1 MSQPQESSAPSR
13 RRARDDEAGDRP
25 AVTKDRAHWGRPP
38 APHQMRRAV
47 SAGIRTLGLMA
58 WLLTLVANVLPMH
71 DQPALSSP
79 SARLGFILLLGH
91 FATVPPLLLTRRRL
105 SLGWLVPSGLLLA
118 VAVALM
124 NQHRFELNP
133 HDLWS
138 PGYWALP
145 LMAATMVHLD
155 RRSYLR
161 CTGLVLGMLAVAE
174 ASAVWLDH
182 RITSTLAIAP
192 MVLAFSPLLL
202 VLMFGDGLLQMAGSL
217 QATLDEQHRVR
228 MRHADQRAQV
238 EDRREAERLLHDHVL
253 HALHAIS
260 RPSSTVDLAMVRA
273 ECHDAVAALSRP
285 VDATATARVETL
297 LVTNP
302 TRLELGAGL
311 TGRSDPLPEKVARTL
326 ASAAHEALRNVERH
340 AGPDAHCQVVVA
352 QEGPQCL
359 VRVID
364 HGTGFDPTHL
374 PTGRLGVRRSVLQRL
389 DDIGGEAVV
398 ESAKG
403 RGTTVSLRWPRH
415 GDGLSPALFE
425 EPDDRVRRTT
435 VHTALPGL
443 VSGLV
448 LCLML
453 AGHSSHPTATR
464 LLGLAMAMACAW
476 TMRVLGE
483 RGLVRREALGLFLL
497 TVAAGIV
504 NLLLTPRPMV
514 SVHLLWM
521 AWTGTAMVQLIA
533 LSSPLRRGIVLTVG
547 WCVAIALPFAA
558 LFDWNGRVATFSS
571 SICLAVGL
579 PAVTLVSLAVA
590 RHIVN
595 TEQEQA
601 ELTSHIRA
609 ATARLVA
616 GTRMDRF
623 WSQRV
628 TREALPLLRDIAEG
642 RRQPHDPVLR
652 READRLETDLR
663 DELVLGPGQGE
674 LLQILALRRRQGW
687 AISTAFGAE
696 DDRGQLD
703 DLVVLLGHLG
713 SPDHAGQP
721 VTLSARPLPDQ
732 AGMASAVVLD
742 ATVAQVE
749 GWRRRLQDGPAVLQQ
764 DPDFVRMNISRTA

>member
-1 MSQPQESSAPSR
+1 MTQHQQTSAPSR
-13 RRARDDEAGDRP
+13 RDDDPAARP
-25 AVTKDRAHWGRPP
+25 ATVDGHALWGRPP

-47 SAGIRTLGLMA
+47 TTGILTLGLMA
-58 WLLTLVANVLPMH
+58 WLLTLVANVLPIH

-79 SARLGFILLLGH
+79 NARLAFVLLLGH

-105 SLGWLVPSGLLLA
+105 RLGWLVPSALLLGF
-118 VAVALM
+118 AVALL
-124 NQHRFELNP
+124 NQHRYDLNP

-145 LMAATMVHLD
+145 LMAATMVHLH
-155 RRSYLR
+155 RQSYLR
-161 CTGLVLGMLAVAE
+161 CTGLVLGLLLAGE
-174 ASAVWLDH
+174 AAAAWLDH
-182 RITSTLAIAP
+182 RLTTTLDIAP

-202 VLMFGDGLLQMAGSL
+202 VLMFGDGLLQMASSL

-228 MRHADQRAQV
+228 MLHAEQRSQV

-260 RPSSTVDLAMVRA
+260 RPASTVDLAMVRA
-273 ECHDAVAALSRP
+273 ECRDAVAALSRP
-285 VDATATARVETL
+285 VDATATTRVETQL
-297 LVTNP
+297 KNNP
-302 TRLELGAGL
+302 TRLKLGASL

-340 AGPDAHCQVVVA
+340 AGPNARCQVVVA
-352 QEGPQCL
+352 QEGQQCL

-364 HGTGFDPTHL
+364 DGAGFDPTHL

-398 ESAKG
+398 DSAKG
-403 RGTTVSLRWPRH
+403 RGTRVSLRWPRH

-443 VSGLV
+443 VSGLL
-448 LCLML
+448 LCLLL
-453 AGHSSHPTATR
+453 AGYSTHPTMTR
-464 LLGLAMAMACAW
+464 LLGLTMAVVCSW
-476 TMRVLGE
+476 TMRVLGK
-483 RGLVRREALGLFLL
+483 RALTRREALGLFLL
-497 TVAAGIV
+497 AVAAGIL
-504 NLLLTPRPMV
+504 NLLLTPRPMP
-514 SVHLLWM
+514 SVHVLWM
-521 AWTGTAMVQLIA
+521 AWTGTALVQLLA
-533 LSSPLRRGIVLTVG
+533 LSSPLRRGIILTAA
-547 WCVAIALPFAA
+547 WCVTIALPFVV
-558 LFDWNGRVATFSS
+558 LFDWTGRAATFSS
-571 SICLAVGL
+571 SIFLAVGL
-579 PAVTLVSLAVA
+579 LAVTMVSLAVA
-590 RHIVN
+590 RHIVSS
-595 TEQEQA
+595 EQKQA
-601 ELTSHIRA
+601 ELTSRIRA

-652 READRLETDLR
+652 REAERLETDLR
-663 DELVLGPGQGE
+663 DELVLGPGKGE
-674 LLQILALRRRQGW
+674 LLQLLALRRRQGW

-713 SPDHAGQP
+713 SPDHTGQP
-721 VTLSARPLPDQ
+721 VTLSARALPGQ
-732 AGMASAVVLD
+732 VGTASAVVLESSQ
-742 ATVAQVE
+742 AQVQ
-749 GWRRRLQDGPAVLQQ
+749 GWRRRLQDGPAQLHQ
-764 DPDFVRMNISRTA
+764 DPDFVRMSISRAA